1 MQTHPLCPHMQL
13 PVIPHP
19 HQLELRAYSM
29 EPHGISSK
37 LLQCRQGHDAYP
49 VIWRG
54 NHQNSGWLAG
64 RRVLVIPPG
73 PPFSSSCY
81 PPDQGLAHGI
91 CGWTNGCGLTHR
103 RGCCPAV
110 LLPCQS
116 QCSSHEAVPVP
127 SPSHSSHPLA
137 NITAFPEW
145 TQARGLPSSPPPT
158 SRCPSENQIL
168 QSHHGLHIHPTV
180 TFGDCCMSR

>member
-1 MQTHPLCPHMQL
+1 MTSKDFLAGSLLVFLTSFPRFAPVHSEPRHIVQTHPLCPHMQL

-49 VIWRG
+49 EIWRG

-81 PPDQGLAHGI
+81 PPAQGLAHGI
-91 CGWTNGCGLTHR
+91 CG
-103 RGCCPAV
+103 
-110 LLPCQS
+110 
-116 QCSSHEAVPVP
+116 
-127 SPSHSSHPLA
+127 
-137 NITAFPEW
+137 
-145 TQARGLPSSPPPT
+145 
-158 SRCPSENQIL
+158 
-168 QSHHGLHIHPTV
+168 
-180 TFGDCCMSR
+180 